1 MEQQQLRE
9 KNNASATSTMGY
21 RLAEMLIVSN
31 GMCVK
36 KPKIIKF
43 EELFPE
49 FKDDN
54 NTSNKEEQI
63 ERRWRE
69 FLGVVK

>member
-1 MEQQQLRE
+1 
-9 KNNASATSTMGY
+9 
-21 RLAEMLIVSN
+21 
-31 GMCVK
+31 MCVK